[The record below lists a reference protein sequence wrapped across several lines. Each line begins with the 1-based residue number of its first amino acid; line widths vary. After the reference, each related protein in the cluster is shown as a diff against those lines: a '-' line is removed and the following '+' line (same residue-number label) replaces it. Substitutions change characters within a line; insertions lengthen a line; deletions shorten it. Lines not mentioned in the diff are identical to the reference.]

1 MPRGLRSDRIALASR
16 CLAAA
21 GVLAALAAVP
31 LVSTVTDTAAV
42 AQAPSAILPQALSA
56 APGGTRPAPG
66 PLERV
71 PAWRQELVGQHGLTL
86 QWIGWDVADWGRATI
101 TERDGVLFLEGE
113 QRGRRDDEGNVMRTD
128 FVRISGR
135 IVARQRNGFTFEG
148 EVVTRVHYIAD
159 GAECRR
165 QGTFHFVA
173 RPGKRYW
180 RMQERDNP
188 CDQATDYVDIYF

>member
-1 MPRGLRSDRIALASR
+1 MEDGMRRGVRSDRIALASR

-21 GVLAALAAVP
+21 GVLTALAVVP
-31 LVSTVTDTAAV
+31 LEPSVVDAAAV
-42 AQAPSAILPQALSA
+42 AQALSA
-56 APGGTRPAPG
+56 SQAVTSPSPG
-66 PLERV
+66 PRERI
-71 PAWRQELVGQHGLTL
+71 PARGQDLVGEHGLTL

-113 QRGRRDDEGNVMRTD
+113 QRGRRDEEGNVMETD
-128 FVRISGR
+128 FLRVSGR
-135 IVARQRNGFTFEG
+135 IVARQPNGFTLEG

-165 QGTFHFVA
+165 RGTFHFVA

-180 RMQERDNP
+180 RMQERSNP
-188 CDQATDYVDIYF
+188 CDRVVDYVDVYF